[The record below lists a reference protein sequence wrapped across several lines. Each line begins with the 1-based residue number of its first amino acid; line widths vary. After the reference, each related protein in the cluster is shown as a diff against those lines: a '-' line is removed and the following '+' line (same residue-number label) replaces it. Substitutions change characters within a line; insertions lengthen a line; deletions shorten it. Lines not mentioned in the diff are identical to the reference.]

1 MPEGK
6 HAKSTNK
13 PKRPVPMIVLLCL
26 DGIFQRFLRDIQSVT
41 QDLLQHGAS
50 PKSLEAVRIVCS
62 HSNTKSAGH
71 GFALIGATGK
81 EKRLLSARG
90 EPTS

>member
-13 PKRPVPMIVLLCL
+13 PKRPAPMIVLLCL
-26 DGIFQRFLRDIQSVT
+26 DGIFHRFLRDIQSVT

-50 PKSLEAVRIVCS
+50 PKSLEAAEDSMLSQQHQIRWAWLCVDLCYR
-62 HSNTKSAGH
+62 KRK
-71 GFALIGATGK
+71 ALAFGK
-81 EKRLLSARG
+81 RRAH
-90 EPTS
+90 